1 MRKALSMNLA
11 LRIARRYLFARRST
25 NAINIISGIAVFGIS
40 IGAAALVLVLSV
52 FNGFED
58 LILGMYN
65 RVNPDIKVTVA
76 KGKTFSADSLFLSRI
91 EAVGGVETL
100 SQTLEEIAVFT
111 YKNNR
116 NFGLLKGVD
125 DNYNLVTGIDSSLRE
140 GIYQFGRGQKNNLVM
155 GLGMRNRLE
164 VNIRDEFTPVEV
176 YMLKRKK
183 VSAFEKQ
190 FLQRS
195 GYPVGTFMVQT
206 DFDAQYVLSSLDF
219 ARQLLNASVD
229 EISALEIKLASGV
242 SGDRVLQELRALL
255 GPDYVVENRYEQE
268 EAFLKLMKMEKW
280 LSYAIVGLMMAL
292 VAFNLVGALWLVV
305 LEKRKDIAILKSMGA
320 TRSMVRNIFL
330 LEGILLSLLGTLAGF
345 AFALLL
351 FAAQKYA
358 GLVSV
363 PGNLIID
370 AYPISLRLI
379 DFLIVGITVTGIGF
393 LASWLPA
400 RKAQKLPAIII
411 EE

>member
-1 MRKALSMNLA
+1 MNPA
-11 LRIARRYLFARRST
+11 LRIARRYLFAKRST

-40 IGAAALVLVLSV
+40 VGAAALVLVLSV

-65 RVNPDIKVTVA
+65 RINPDIKITVA
-76 KGKTFSADSLFLSRI
+76 KGKTFVADSLTL
-91 EAVGGVETL
+91 EQLYAVEGVETVSL
-100 SQTLEEIAVFT
+100 TLEEIAVFT

-116 NFGLLKGVD
+116 NFGILKGVD
-125 DNYNLVTGIDSSLRE
+125 DNYNLVTGLDSSLRE
-140 GIYQFGRGQKNNLVM
+140 GVYDFDRRGGNNILL

-164 VNIRDEFTPVEV
+164 VNIRDEFTPVDV

-183 VSAFEKQ
+183 AGPFEKQ
-190 FLQRS
+190 FLQRPA
-195 GYPVGTFMVQT
+195 YPVGTYMVQT
-206 DFDAQYVLSSLDF
+206 DFDAQYVISSLDF
-219 ARQLLNASVD
+219 ARQLLNYSD
-229 EISALEIKLASGV
+229 EVSALEIKLRAGANEV
-242 SGDRVLQELRALL
+242 RVLEQLRAQL
-255 GPDYVVENRYEQE
+255 GSEFVAENRYEQE

-292 VAFNLVGALWLVV
+292 VAFNLVGALWLIV
-305 LEKRKDIAILKSMGA
+305 LEKKKDIAILKSMGA
-320 TRSMVRNIFL
+320 SAGMVRNIFL
-330 LEGILLSLLGTLAGF
+330 LEGALLSLLGTGF
-345 AFALLL
+345 GFMLALLL
-351 FAAQKYA
+351 FGLQKST
-358 GLVSV
+358 GLIAI
-363 PGNLIID
+363 PGNMILD

-379 DFLIVGITVTGIGF
+379 DFATVSLTVVGLGL

>member
-1 MRKALSMNLA
+1 MNPA
-11 LRIARRYLFARRST
+11 LRIARRYLFAKRST

-40 IGAAALVLVLSV
+40 VGAAALVLVLSV

-65 RVNPDIKVTVA
+65 RINPDIKVTVA
-76 KGKTFSADSLFLSRI
+76 KGKTFVADSLTL
-91 EAVGGVETL
+91 EQLYAVEGVETVSL
-100 SQTLEEIAVFT
+100 TLEEIAVFT

-116 NFGLLKGVD
+116 NFGILKGVD
-125 DNYNLVTGIDSSLRE
+125 DISHLVTGLDSSLRA
-140 GIYQFGRGQKNNLVM
+140 GVHDDARRGGNNILL

-164 VNIRDEFTPVEV
+164 VNIRDEFTPVDV

-183 VSAFEKQ
+183 TGPFEKQ
-190 FLQRS
+190 FLQRPA
-195 GYPVGTFMVQT
+195 YPVGTYMVQT
-206 DFDAQYVLSSLDF
+206 DFDAQYVIASLDF
-219 ARQLLNASVD
+219 ARQLLNYSD
-229 EISALEIKLASGV
+229 EVSALEIKLRAGANE
-242 SGDRVLQELRALL
+242 DWVLEQLRAQL
-255 GPDYVVENRYEQE
+255 GSEFIAENRYEQE

-292 VAFNLVGALWLVV
+292 VAFNLVGALWLIV
-305 LEKRKDIAILKSMGA
+305 LEKKKDIAILKSMGA
-320 TRSMVRNIFL
+320 SAGMVRNIFL
-330 LEGILLSLLGTLAGF
+330 LEGALLSLLGTGF
-345 AFALLL
+345 GFMLALLL
-351 FAAQKYA
+351 FGLQKST
-358 GLVSV
+358 GLIAI
-363 PGNLIID
+363 PGNMILD

-379 DFLIVGITVTGIGF
+379 DFATVSLTVVALGL

>member
-1 MRKALSMNLA
+1 MNPA
-11 LRIARRYLFARRST
+11 LRIARRYLFAKRST

-40 IGAAALVLVLSV
+40 VGAAALVLVLSV

-65 RVNPDIKVTVA
+65 RINPDIKITVA
-76 KGKTFSADSLFLSRI
+76 KGKTFVADSLTL
-91 EAVGGVETL
+91 EQLYAVEGVETVSL
-100 SQTLEEIAVFT
+100 TLEEIAVFT

-116 NFGLLKGVD
+116 NFGILKGVD
-125 DNYNLVTGIDSSLRE
+125 DNYNLVTGLDSSLRE
-140 GIYQFGRGQKNNLVM
+140 GVYDFERRGGNNILL

-164 VNIRDEFTPVEV
+164 VNIRDEFTPVDV

-183 VSAFEKQ
+183 AGPFEKQ
-190 FLQRS
+190 FLQRPA
-195 GYPVGTFMVQT
+195 YPAGTYMVQT
-206 DFDAQYVLSSLDF
+206 DFDAQYVISSLDF
-219 ARQLLNASVD
+219 ARQLLNYSD
-229 EISALEIKLASGV
+229 EVSALEIKLRAGTNEV
-242 SGDRVLQELRALL
+242 RVLEQLRAQL
-255 GPDYVVENRYEQE
+255 GSEFVAENRYEQE

-292 VAFNLVGALWLVV
+292 VAFNLVGALWLIV
-305 LEKRKDIAILKSMGA
+305 LEKKKDIAILKSMGA
-320 TRSMVRNIFL
+320 SAGMVRNIFL
-330 LEGILLSLLGTLAGF
+330 LEGALLSLLGTGLGF
-345 AFALLL
+345 MLALLL
-351 FAAQKYA
+351 FGLQKST
-358 GLVSV
+358 GLIAI
-363 PGNLIID
+363 PGNMILD

-379 DFLIVGITVTGIGF
+379 DFATVSLTVVALGL